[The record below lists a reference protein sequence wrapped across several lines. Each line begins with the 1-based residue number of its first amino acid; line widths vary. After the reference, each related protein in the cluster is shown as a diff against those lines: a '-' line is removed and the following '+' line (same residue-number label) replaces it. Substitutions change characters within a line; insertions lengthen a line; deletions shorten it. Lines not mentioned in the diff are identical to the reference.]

1 MKIIS
6 VEKVLENKKLP
17 PWVLKAAFELKV
29 GGYLPAGE
37 FFEKLDDE
45 ELQHM
50 RICAKNV
57 STENFKDFKV
67 QSFNAEQN
75 LENLALL
82 CFLLALGEGDVE
94 VTPNSLSDMLESL
107 FLLISIEYLYRNG
120 EVDVIRENYSVID
133 GNRSVV
139 KARRTK

>member
-6 VEKVLENKKLP
+6 VERVLQNKKLP

-50 RICAKNV
+50 RICAKNIDT
-57 STENFKDFKV
+57 SNFKEFKV
-67 QSFNAEQN
+67 ESFNAEKN

-82 CFLLALGEGDVE
+82 CFLLALGEGDIE
-94 VTPNSLSDMLESL
+94 VTPESLSDMLESL

-120 EVDVIRENYSVID
+120 EVDAIRENYSITD
-133 GNRSVV
+133 GTRSVV

>member
-6 VEKVLENKKLP
+6 VQKVLENKKLP
-17 PWVLKAAFELKV
+17 PWVLKAAFELKI
-29 GGYLPAGE
+29 GGYLPTGE
-37 FFEKLDDE
+37 FFEKLDDD

-57 STENFKDFKV
+57 TTENFKEFRV
-67 QSFNAEQN
+67 ESFNAERN
-75 LENLALL
+75 LENLSLL

-94 VTPNSLSDMLESL
+94 VTPQSLSEMLESL
-107 FLLISIEYLYRNG
+107 FLLISIDHLYRAG
-120 EVDVIRENYSVID
+120 EVDAIRENYSITD
-133 GNRSVV
+133 GSRSVV

>member
-6 VEKVLENKKLP
+6 VEKVLQNKKLP
-17 PWVLKAAFELKV
+17 SWILKAAFELNV
-29 GGYLPAGE
+29 GGYLPTGE

-45 ELQHM
+45 EVQHM

-57 STENFKDFKV
+57 STENFKQFTV
-67 QSFNAEQN
+67 ESFNAEKN
-75 LENLALL
+75 LENLSLL

-94 VTPNSLSDMLESL
+94 VTPDSLSDLLESL
-107 FLLISIEYLYRNG
+107 FLLISIEYLYRSG
-120 EVDVIRENYSVID
+120 EVDVIRENYSICSGD
-133 GNRSVV
+133 RAVV

>member
-1 MKIIS
+1 MKIIN
-6 VEKVLENKKLP
+6 VEKVLQNKKLP
-17 PWVLKAAFELKV
+17 SWILKAAFELNV

-45 ELQHM
+45 EVQHM

-57 STENFKDFKV
+57 DTTNYKEFKV
-67 QSFNAEQN
+67 ESFNAEKN

-82 CFLLALGEGDVE
+82 CFLLAIGEGE
-94 VTPNSLSDMLESL
+94 VNITPSSLSEMLESL
-107 FLLISIEYLYRNG
+107 FLLISIEHLHRTG
-120 EVDVIRENYSVID
+120 ELDVIRENYSLLD
-133 GNRSVV
+133 GSRSVV